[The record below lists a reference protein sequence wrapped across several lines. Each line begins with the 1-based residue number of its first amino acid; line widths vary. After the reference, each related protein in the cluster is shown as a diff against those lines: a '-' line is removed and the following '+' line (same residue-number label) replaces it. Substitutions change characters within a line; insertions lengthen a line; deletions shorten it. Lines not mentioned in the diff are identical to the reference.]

1 MTVSHSLDAYLE
13 PTRLSF
19 SSPPA
24 SELLPQ
30 GQSSDE
36 SYPVFSPLPRTQKHE
51 EQSSAFEGN
60 VTVSVSSATA
70 TATTSNTLQPGSF
83 SRHHRRQSSVTVS
96 WTDQGDT
103 ASSRIRHI
111 PMALDPSNVSH
122 NEKIFFQLICLGY
135 AFFLS
140 I

>member
-1 MTVSHSLDAYLE
+1 MPVSQSLDAYLE

-19 SSPPA
+19 SSPPV
-24 SELLPQ
+24 SELLPHEK
-30 GQSSDE
+30 SSDE
-36 SYPVFSPLPRTQKHE
+36 SYPVFSPLPRSHEPE

-60 VTVSVSSATA
+60 LTVSVSSATA

-83 SRHHRRQSSVTVS
+83 SRHHRRQSSVTFT
-96 WTDQGDT
+96 WADQGDM

-111 PMALDPSNVSH
+111 SMALDPSNVSY
-122 NEKIFFQLICLGY
+122 NENIFFQLICFGY
-135 AFFLS
+135 TFFIS

>member
-36 SYPVFSPLPRTQKHE
+36 SYPVFSPLPRSDKHDN
-51 EQSSAFEGN
+51 QSSGFEGN
-60 VTVSVSSATA
+60 VTVSVSST
-70 TATTSNTLQPGSF
+70 TATTSNTLQPGSL

-103 ASSRIRHI
+103 TLSRVRHI
-111 PMALDPSNVSH
+111 SMALDPSNVSC
-122 NEKIFFQLICLGY
+122 NEQIFFQLICLGC
-135 AFFLS
+135 AFTIS